1 MTQSTITLPA
11 FGTAIAGQGGYFVAI
26 MRGPT
31 VDGVQQQPVALLACD
46 VAHEKETEWGTY
58 GKKLD
63 GCDSRTDGHANTLA
77 MLAAD
82 CPAAVHARSLTVDG
96 HSDYFLPSLGEL
108 NTAAANAPELFD
120 AEGVYW
126 TSTQLSSNHA
136 FAQDFENGY
145 SVWLNESNEFRV
157 RPFRVIPLQTLS
169 TSTL

>member
-1 MTQSTITLPA
+1 MTQSTIILPA
-11 FGTAIAGQGGYFVAI
+11 FGTAIAGQGGHFVAI

-31 VDGVQQQPVALLACD
+31 VDGVQQQPLALLACD
-46 VAHEKETEWGTY
+46 AAHEKETEWGTY

-82 CPAAVHARSLTVDG
+82 CPAAVHARGLSVDG
-96 HSDYFLPSLGEL
+96 HSDYFVPSLGEL

-126 TSTQLSSNHA
+126 TSTQPSSNYA
-136 FAQDFENGY
+136 FAQGFEYGNSY
-145 SVWLNESNEFRV
+145 WTSKYNEFRV
-157 RPFRVIPLQTLS
+157 RPFRVIPLHTLS

>member
-11 FGTAIAGQGGYFVAI
+11 YGTAIAGQGGYFVAI

-31 VDGVQQQPVALLACD
+31 VDGAQQQPVALLACD
-46 VAHEKETEWGTY
+46 AAHEKETEWGVY

-82 CPAAVHARSLTVDG
+82 CPAAVHARSLSVDG
-96 HSDYFLPSLGEL
+96 HSDYFVPSLGEL

-126 TSTQLSSNHA
+126 TSTQNSSYGA
-136 FAQDFENGY
+136 FVQDFEYG
-145 SVWLNESNEFRV
+145 SSNWDSKFYEFRV
-157 RPFRVIPLQTLS
+157 RPFRAIPLHTLS